1 MMRNE
6 YEGLKNDKSK
16 SAFLIGERIYLR
28 NTVREDIAYIQK
40 WSNDP
45 ELRKLTGEVTLMNE
59 LGIEEYYERINKD
72 PDRIW
77 FSIVLKD
84 DNRIIGETG
93 LLRMFNFWRNTDL
106 SIIIGEKDTW
116 GKGYGTEAI
125 TLLLDYAFG
134 YLNFHRVSIGVVGFN
149 NNAIKFYEKI
159 GFKKEGIQRDGYYYD
174 HKYHDFVMMS
184 ILDDEFRELY
194 KN

>member
-1 MMRNE
+1 MSNE

-28 NTVREDIAYIQK
+28 HTVREDLVYIQK

-45 ELRKLTGEVTLMNE
+45 ELRKLTGDVTPMNE

-72 PDRIW
+72 TNRIW

-93 LLRMFNFWRNTDL
+93 LLRMFHLWRNTDL

-116 GKGYGTEAI
+116 RKGYGTEAI
-125 TLLLDYAFG
+125 ILLLDYAFG

-149 NNAIKFYEKI
+149 NSAIKFYEKI
-159 GFKKEGIQRDGYYYD
+159 GFKKEGMQRDGYYYD

-184 ILDDEFRELY
+184 ILEDEFRKLY